1 MKPFS
6 YSMGPFVFT
15 RGAITR
21 PSTFIEEKAAVLGPL
36 QLAPFVDLKDFACDA
51 RKALGQ
57 VLASDL
63 PQ

>member
-1 MKPFS
+1 
-6 YSMGPFVFT
+6 MGPLVVT

-21 PSTFIEEKAAVLGPL
+21 PSTFFEEKGAVLRPL
-36 QLAPFVDLKDFACDA
+36 QVAPFVDLKDFARDV
-51 RKALGQ
+51 RMALAQ